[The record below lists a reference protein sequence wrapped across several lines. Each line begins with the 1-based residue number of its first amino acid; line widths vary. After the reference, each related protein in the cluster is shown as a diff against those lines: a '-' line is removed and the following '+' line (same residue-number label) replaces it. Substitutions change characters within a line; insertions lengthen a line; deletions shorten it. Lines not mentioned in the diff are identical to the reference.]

1 MTQFT
6 SKAIEES
13 FIRLLNER
21 PLDKITIKDIV
32 DDCGISRNTFYYHF
46 QDITALLEHILNADV
61 ERVLSQHLDM
71 DSWEDGFISAA
82 RFALENKRLVYHIYN
97 SVSRERVERYLYS
110 IAGEVMRLYVSR
122 ITEQVEHAAHKK
134 NISRRSENGGR
145 FLQICPGWHDF
156 RLAEHRNEERSGGT
170 DPACRRDFPR
180 KYRSSP
186 DPCVPLIW
194 TFVHVCTYFGLF
206 KSNAQFLC
214 IAFFCPFSRL
224 DSLHTIPIE
233 KESTTKGALFYE
245 IW

>member
-97 SVSRERVERYLYS
+97 SCLLYTS
-110 IAGEVMRLYVSR
+110 PS
-122 ITEQVEHAAHKK
+122 
-134 NISRRSENGGR
+134 
-145 FLQICPGWHDF
+145 P
-156 RLAEHRNEERSGGT
+156 
-170 DPACRRDFPR
+170 RD
-180 KYRSSP
+180 S
-186 DPCVPLIW
+186 
-194 TFVHVCTYFGLF
+194 
-206 KSNAQFLC
+206 
-214 IAFFCPFSRL
+214 
-224 DSLHTIPIE
+224 
-233 KESTTKGALFYE
+233 
-245 IW
+245 

>member
-1 MTQFT
+1 MQMWSGYCHSIWIWTPGRTALSPLPGSLWRISVWSTIFT
-6 SKAIEES
+6 IPSAENGWS
-13 FIRLLNER
+13 ATFTVSPER
-21 PLDKITIKDIV
+21 S
-32 DDCGISRNTFYYHF
+32 CGCMYPGSRNRW
-46 QDITALLEHILNADV
+46 N
-61 ERVLSQHLDM
+61 
-71 DSWEDGFISAA
+71 
-82 RFALENKRLVYHIYN
+82 
-97 SVSRERVERYLYS
+97 
-110 IAGEVMRLYVSR
+110 MRLIKS
-122 ITEQVEHAAHKK
+122 
-134 NISRRSENGGR
+134 ISRRSENGGR

-186 DPCVPLIW
+186 DPCGPLIW